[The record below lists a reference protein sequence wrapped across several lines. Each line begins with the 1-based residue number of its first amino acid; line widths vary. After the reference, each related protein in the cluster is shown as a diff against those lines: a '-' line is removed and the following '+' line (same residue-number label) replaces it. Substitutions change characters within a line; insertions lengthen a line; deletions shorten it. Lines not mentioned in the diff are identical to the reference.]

1 MIYLQDLQVKFWSF
15 LSLDERSFTL
25 TCPVIQELP
34 VEEFY
39 FPNIIVNQKE
49 HMRSYTPTTNY
60 KNITSGLKIIF
71 LTLRKIP
78 LLDFAAMESTVAL
91 I

>member
-49 HMRSYTPTTNY
+49 HPYNESPSQILLN
-60 KNITSGLKIIF
+60 NGII
-71 LTLRKIP
+71 
-78 LLDFAAMESTVAL
+78 
-91 I
+91 